1 MSILAGSG
9 EPVSSKAFQVTVPAP
24 DTADGYSLFD
34 SEAMQV
40 IVWVAQ
46 DTDVSTLTVVWY
58 GAKQAEVGYWSRVGL
73 IRKQHRCPP

>member
-24 DTADGYSLFD
+24 DTADSYSLFD
-34 SEAMQV
+34 SKAIQV
-40 IVWVAQ
+40 IVSVTH

-58 GAKQAEVGYWSRVGL
+58 GAKRAEVG
-73 IRKQHRCPP
+73 